1 MRALLLSLLT
11 LVCVLSPAKAQ
22 SLCER
27 TSFEDVG
34 LIVCDVPAQDVKA
47 LALFHMHP
55 DGLAVRSFSR
65 LQSLLEAQGHGL
77 AFAFNAGMY
86 HRDLSPVG
94 LYVENGVEQKAI
106 STLAGPGNFHLLPN
120 GVFYLA
126 ENGTAGVLETPAY
139 IKANLTPRFAS
150 QSGPML
156 VINGALHPRFIAT
169 SNSLKIRN
177 GVGVRG
183 DGSVVFVL
191 SEQSLNFHQ
200 FARYFKDQAKT
211 PNALYFDGTISSAYI
226 PELGRSDFFFPMGP
240 MVAMVRPQ

>member
-1 MRALLLSLLT
+1 MRLLLLSLLT
-11 LVCVLSPAKAQ
+11 LMCLISSAKAQ
-22 SLCER
+22 GLCER
-27 TSFEDVG
+27 TNFEGVG
-34 LIVCDVPAQDVKA
+34 LIVCDVPAQDVKG

-65 LQSLLEAQGHGL
+65 LKSLLEAQGL
-77 AFAFNAGMY
+77 DMVFAFNAGMY

-94 LYVENGVEQKAI
+94 LYIENGVEQKAI

-126 ENGTAGVLETPAY
+126 ENGTAGVLETPAFV
-139 IKANLTPRFAS
+139 KANIAPRFAS

-169 SNSLKIRN
+169 SDSLKIRN

-183 DGSVVFVL
+183 DGSVVFAL
-191 SEQSLNFHQ
+191 SEQGLNFHQ
-200 FARYFKDQAKT
+200 FARYFKDEAKT
-211 PNALYFDGTISSAYI
+211 PNALYFDGTISSASF
-226 PELGRSDFFFPMGP
+226 PELGRADFFFPMGP